1 MSQTSLSENLTFIP
15 PAVYVAKEKTTKCYP
30 RETHHARLFVFD
42 EGLCPDLQDVRDAL
56 IPELCCEGFDLHAMG
71 LQIMFHSWDQNCH
84 HSRKSKRAL
93 IADQVFLMIFISTIL
108 H

>member
-1 MSQTSLSENLTFIP
+1 
-15 PAVYVAKEKTTKCYP
+15 
-30 RETHHARLFVFD
+30 
-42 EGLCPDLQDVRDAL
+42 
-56 IPELCCEGFDLHAMG
+56 MG